1 MDLGPSNR
9 NCGRWGRRWRWPFLE
24 AEIFQAP
31 LDFIPEPEVFHLER
45 LQLGGF
51 EAAILLDRLEPFGEG
66 SASPGDTDHLGDCG
80 RSGRRS
86 GSGKRRER
94 WR

>member
-1 MDLGPSNR
+1 MDLVPSNR

-24 AEIFQAP
+24 AEILQAP

-45 LQLGGF
+45 LRLGGL
-51 EAAILLDRLEPFGEG
+51 EAAIPLDHLESFGKG
-66 SASPGDTDHLGDCG
+66 SAGPGDTGHLGDRG
-80 RSGRRS
+80 RSGMRK
-86 GSGKRRER
+86 SGKWRER